1 MMESSASESN
11 INSSKELS
19 RQGISNP
26 TPMGAHHLVRPMSSE
41 QLVSQAAGSQMLQ
54 QMTRF

>member
-1 MMESSASESN
+1 MESSASESN

-26 TPMGAHHLVRPMSSE
+26 TPVGAHHLVRPLSSE
-41 QLVSQAAGSQMLQ
+41 QLVSHAAGPQMLQ

>member
-26 TPMGAHHLVRPMSSE
+26 TPVGAHHLVRPLSSE
-41 QLVSQAAGSQMLQ
+41 QLVSHAAGPQMLQ